1 MSPREDLVVATGLE
15 VHFPGRRSLLLAAE
29 PPVRA
34 VDGVDLSIARGEVVA
49 LVGESGC
56 GKSTTGRAILQLVRP
71 TGGSVRLAG
80 QELTTLD
87 PVALRRARRHM
98 QMIFQDPF
106 ASLNPRMTAG
116 ETVEEPLLVH
126 GIDDRT
132 ERRARVAESLE
143 QVGLRADWGG
153 RLPHEFS
160 GGQRQRLAIA
170 RAIAV
175 RPDFVVADEP
185 LSALDV
191 SLQIQIV
198 MLLADLR
205 ERFDLTYLLIS
216 HDLALVSR
224 IADRVAVMYLG
235 KIVETATARDI
246 FERPAHPYTR
256 ALLDAV
262 PIPDPRTEGE
272 RIYEP
277 LQGEIPSP
285 SRPPSGCRF
294 RTRCPHAMAQCAEAG
309 PALRDVA
316 PGHAAAC
323 HLHVAPVHVPA
334 RGQID
339 GTLSGRDIAL
349 HNMPKPYRGGSP

>member
-1 MSPREDLVVATGLE
+1 MTHREELVVATDLQ
-15 VHFPGRRSLLLAAE
+15 VHFAGRRSLLSAAP

-34 VDGVDLSIARGEVVA
+34 VDGVSLGVARGEVVA

-56 GKSTTGRAILQLVRP
+56 GKSTTGRAVLQLVRP
-71 TGGSVRLAG
+71 TAGSVRLAG
-80 QELTTLD
+80 RELTTLD
-87 PVALRRARRHM
+87 AAELRRARRHM

-116 ETVEEPLLVH
+116 ETVEEPLMVH
-126 GIDDRT
+126 GIDDRA

-143 QVGLRADWGG
+143 QVGLRADWVG

-175 RPDFVVADEP
+175 RPDFIVADEP

-191 SLQIQIV
+191 SLQIQVV
-198 MLLADLR
+198 MLLAELR

-235 KIVETATARDI
+235 KIVETAPARDI

-272 RIYEP
+272 RIYQP
-277 LQGEIPSP
+277 LRGEIPSP

-294 RTRCPHAMAQCAEAG
+294 RTRCPHAMARCAEVD
-309 PALRDVA
+309 PLLRDVA
-316 PGHAAAC
+316 PGHTAAC
-323 HLHVAPVHVPA
+323 HLHDATMSTTA
-334 RGQID
+334 
-339 GTLSGRDIAL
+339 IAATGSPISSADAAL
-349 HNMPKPYRGGSP
+349 VETTRQNRGGSQ

>member
-1 MSPREDLVVATGLE
+1 MSAAGDLVVATDLA
-15 VHFPGRRSLLLAAE
+15 VHFAGRRSLLAAA
-29 PPVRA
+29 PPAVRA
-34 VDGVDLSIARGEVVA
+34 VDGVSLAVARGEVLA

-56 GKSTTGRAILQLVRP
+56 GKSTTGRAILQLVSP
-71 TGGSVRLAG
+71 TAGSVRFAG
-80 QELTTLD
+80 RELVGL
-87 PVALRRARRHM
+87 PGAEMRRVRRHM

-126 GIDDRT
+126 GVDDPA
-132 ERRARVAESLE
+132 ERRGRVAESLE
-143 QVGLRADWGG
+143 QVGLRADWNG
-153 RLPHEFS
+153 RYPHEFS

-175 RPDFVVADEP
+175 RPDFIVADEP

-205 ERFDLTYLLIS
+205 QRYDLTYLLIS
-216 HDLALVSR
+216 HDLALVAR

-235 KIVETATARDI
+235 KIVEVATARDV

-262 PIPDPRTEGE
+262 PIPDPTVEAARA
-272 RIYEP
+272 YVP
-277 LQGEIPSP
+277 LSGEIPSP

-294 RTRCPHAMAQCAEAG
+294 RTRCPHAMALCAEIE
-309 PALRDVA
+309 PPLRDVA

-323 HLHVAPVHVPA
+323 HLH
-334 RGQID
+334 
-339 GTLSGRDIAL
+339 GTE
-349 HNMPKPYRGGSP
+349 

>member
-1 MSPREDLVVATGLE
+1 MSRQQDLVVATDLQ
-15 VHFPGRRSLLLAAE
+15 VHFAGRRSLLSAAP

-34 VDGVDLSIARGEVVA
+34 VDGVSLAIGRGEVVA

-56 GKSTTGRAILQLVRP
+56 GKSTMGRAILQLVKP
-71 TGGSVRLAG
+71 TGGSVRFAG
-80 QELTTLD
+80 RELTDL
-87 PVALRRARRHM
+87 PPAEMRRARRHM

-106 ASLNPRMTAG
+106 SSLNPRMTAG

-126 GIDDRT
+126 GVDDPA
-132 ERRARVAESLE
+132 ERRTRVAESLE
-143 QVGLRADWGG
+143 QVGLRSDWAG

-175 RPDFVVADEP
+175 RPDFIVADEP

-191 SLQIQIV
+191 SLQIQVV

-205 ERFDLTYLLIS
+205 ARFDLTYLLIS

-235 KIVETATARDI
+235 KVVEVASARDI
-246 FERPAHPYTR
+246 FENPAHPYTR

-262 PIPDPRTEGE
+262 PIPDPRTEAE

-277 LQGEIPSP
+277 LRGEIPSP

-294 RTRCPHAMAQCAEAG
+294 RTRCPRVMDQCAELE
-309 PALRDVA
+309 PPLREVA
-316 PGHAAAC
+316 PGHVAAC
-323 HLHVAPVHVPA
+323 HLHGAGQATWANGDKPTESTVEVP
-334 RGQID
+334 
-339 GTLSGRDIAL
+339 S
-349 HNMPKPYRGGSP
+349 KPIRGGSL